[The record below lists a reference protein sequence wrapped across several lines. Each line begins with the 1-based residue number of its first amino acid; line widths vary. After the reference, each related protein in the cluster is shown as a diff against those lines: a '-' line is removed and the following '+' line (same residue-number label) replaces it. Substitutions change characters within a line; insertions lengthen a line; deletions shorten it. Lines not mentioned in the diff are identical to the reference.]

1 LIGNCER
8 TSPGEW
14 ASKQF
19 SASGV
24 LDARNVRL
32 LYHTAATFEG
42 QSGSPMYLAIGNVC
56 HLAGVHIDKDNGQR
70 NQGVR
75 VTARMLNEIAGWIN
89 LDTSIA
95 TATVQ
100 NDTLTVRRATPAKAS
115 EMEESDGREI

>member
-1 LIGNCER
+1 
-8 TSPGEW
+8 
-14 ASKQF
+14 
-19 SASGV
+19 
-24 LDARNVRL
+24 VRL
-32 LYHTAATFEG
+32 LYHTADTFEG